1 MIPHTLA
8 CTSTQ
13 LHSSSLVAQGRA
25 VLGKL
30 PAPPPPRPLAPTH
43 SSSSDVHQWEGRR
56 VSPLSLSQ
64 GLRAHTPVSRRPLD
78 RSLTLTTPTGAHAP
92 PPPHTTAPAILRPRC
107 FHNTRRARKATIT
120 PPPARTK
127 EATPSLRAPNNQQD
141 PLPFPTPF
149 WRAPSVRALMAPFH
163 TPHARTSLSASTDL
177 SFTAH
182 CYAPSRGRA
191 HTHSDLL
198 PRSHPELPTMI

>member
-92 PPPHTTAPAILRPRC
+92 PPPSHNSACDFAPALLSQ
-107 FHNTRRARKATIT
+107 H
-120 PPPARTK
+120 
-127 EATPSLRAPNNQQD
+127 APGAQSNH
-141 PLPFPTPF
+141 
-149 WRAPSVRALMAPFH
+149 H
-163 TPHARTSLSASTDL
+163 TPTS
-177 SFTAH
+177 
-182 CYAPSRGRA
+182 
-191 HTHSDLL
+191 THQ
-198 PRSHPELPTMI
+198 RSHPLFARAEQPTRPPPFPNPFLARAERARLDGPISHAARTHIFKC

>member
-1 MIPHTLA
+1 MVLSMIPHTLA

-92 PPPHTTAPAILRPRC
+92 PLTQQRLRFCARVAFTTRAGRAKHPAHPHQHAP
-107 FHNTRRARKATIT
+107 KK
-120 PPPARTK
+120 PPPLCARRTTNK
-127 EATPSLRAPNNQQD
+127 TPSLSQPLFGARRAC
-141 PLPFPTPF
+141 
-149 WRAPSVRALMAPFH
+149 AP
-163 TPHARTSLSASTDL
+163 
-177 SFTAH
+177 
-182 CYAPSRGRA
+182 
-191 HTHSDLL
+191 
-198 PRSHPELPTMI
+198 